1 MTSNILYPSKEPREI
16 IIEFKHNSRE
26 YISKI
31 FNSHHGVN
39 STINYTLLS
48 LKSKF
53 YIKNIYFMID
63 ALDKYNVYENIDKN
77 AVSYYDK
84 ETYALPLQNALTS
97 LVSYVN
103 NIHETGITLIIIR
116 DISQIKI
123 GEIWETTIDFKLY
136 EIGNAK

>member
-1 MTSNILYPSKEPREI
+1 MTSNILYPSKEPIEVI
-16 IIEFKHNSRE
+16 IDCTRLG
-26 YISKI
+26 YTTKI

-39 STINYTLLS
+39 STINYTLLT

-53 YIKNIYFMID
+53 DIKNIYFMID

-103 NIHETGITLIIIR
+103 NIHETGITLVIIR

-123 GEIWETTIDFKLY
+123 GEILETTIDFKLY
-136 EIGNAK
+136 EIGNVK

>member
-39 STINYTLLS
+39 STINYTLLT

-53 YIKNIYFMID
+53 DIKNIYFMID
-63 ALDKYNVYENIDKN
+63 ALDKYNVYENIDRH
-77 AVSYYDK
+77 AVSYYEK
-84 ETYALPLQNALTS
+84 KTYILPLQNSLLAL
-97 LVSYVN
+97 LSYVN

-136 EIGNAK
+136 EIGNVK